1 MAYPKTWLFL
11 FLFLLTLPLV
21 SFGQNRNTPFSTTKN
36 FISYRFGA
44 GYPFFR
50 DKDVIPK
57 YASAYQLYEFSNV
70 GFNYAF
76 YGGFGLGHSFG
87 KLFSLGVSPLL
98 MYSKF
103 ASTGFHSQY
112 ISNPG
117 QTLVSENIGNFHY
130 NHFSLLVPLEF
141 KFKIQKDFD
150 VSFGVFV
157 LKPFSDFEY
166 KEYTVIDHRYHPPKT
181 YPFTKSYKNRRSYY
195 RSGLHGQLSFLLN
208 ERDWQKKRIKLEY
221 YHALTSANN
230 QIYERWILVS
240 FEKVFYK

>member
-1 MAYPKTWLFL
+1 MY
-11 FLFLLTLPLV
+11 LFLLILPLV
-21 SFGQNRNTPFSTTKN
+21 SSGQNRNTPFSTTKN
-36 FISYRFGA
+36 FISYRFGV

-50 DKDVIPK
+50 DKDVIPQ
-57 YASAYQLYEFSNV
+57 YASGYVLYEFSNV

-76 YGGFGLGHSFG
+76 QGGFGLGHSFG

-98 MYSKF
+98 MYTKF
-103 ASTGFHSQY
+103 ASTGFHSEY

-117 QTLVSENIGNFHY
+117 QVVVTENVGTFHF

-141 KFKIQKDFD
+141 KFKIQSDFD
-150 VSFGVFV
+150 VSFGVFF
-157 LKPFSDFEY
+157 LKPFYDYEY
-166 KEYTVIDHRYHPPKT
+166 EDYLVLDHRYHPPKT
-181 YPFTKSYKNRRSYY
+181 YTNSKSTKNRNSYY
-195 RSGLHGQLSFLLN
+195 RSGVHGQFSFLLN